1 LLELAQKFAAE
12 KNNRRTLVFAFLS
25 GEEVGMLGSQHY
37 VVKPSLPLAQT
48 AAMVNLDMVG
58 RMTDRVLNIA
68 GTGTSPGFN
77 GILAKENADSSFV
90 LKLNPDGFGPSDH
103 SSFYGKDIPV
113 LFFWTGFHD
122 DYHKPSDDWEK
133 LNYPGEEAVIR
144 YAYKVTRDIDQADAR
159 PTYARVESQ
168 ASGRAGGDSRGFS
181 VTLGIVPDFTEGSTV
196 QGMKISGIRP
206 NGPAEKAGL
215 KTGDTITKLAG
226 KAILGIYDYMG
237 VLGELKAGQAVE
249 VEYLRDNNAQKTTAT
264 MAKRN

>member
-1 LLELAQKFAAE
+1 
-12 KNNRRTLVFAFLS
+12 
-25 GEEVGMLGSQHY
+25 
-37 VVKPSLPLAQT
+37 
-48 AAMVNLDMVG
+48 MVNLDMVG
-58 RMTDRVLNIA
+58 RMTDRVLNIG

-215 KTGDTITKLAG
+215 KTGDTITKMAG

-237 VLGELKAGQAVE
+237 VLGELKAGQVVE
-249 VEYLRDNNAQKTTAT
+249 VEYLRDNNAQKTMAT